1 MSGTM
6 LRPLFVDRGLSLSEI
21 GLMLGIVSYSVRI
34 VSALIAGVLI
44 TKIGRINSL
53 ILFGLAT
60 SIATLLYIIPANGV
74 SNLPT
79 LYAVTITV
87 NALQGMA
94 YTALLS
100 AMMDKCVT
108 PEVSSSA
115 YRQTAATDY
124 TLQVSV
130 VYIGGVAAS
139 MLSGKIASA
148 TGYTGMFIISVVVS
162 LLSVFVIFKFFRKV
176 AART

>member
-21 GLMLGIVSYSVRI
+21 GVMLGIVSYSVRI
-34 VSALIAGVLI
+34 ASALIAGVLI
-44 TKIGRINSL
+44 TKIGRIRSL
-53 ILFGLAT
+53 ILFGLAA
-60 SIATLLYIIPANGV
+60 SIATLLYIIPASGI
-74 SNLPT
+74 SNLPM

-100 AMMDKCVT
+100 AMMDKCDC
-108 PEVSSSA
+108 
-115 YRQTAATDY
+115 QTAATDY
-124 TLQVSV
+124 TFQVSV

-139 MLSGKIASA
+139 MLSGKIASS
-148 TGYTGMFIISVVVS
+148 TGYVGMFIISAAVG
-162 LLSVFVIFKFFRKV
+162 LLSVLVISKTSDRV
-176 AART
+176 ATNMQSHS